1 VRERVVTDLSALP
14 MHAMGSASPPWWG
27 TLTFMLL
34 EGTGFA
40 LALAIYLYLWS
51 IAADWPLRAPLP
63 DLGPGTWVTAIL
75 LASLVPNYL
84 IAKWA
89 AGEEL
94 RKVQF
99 GIILMS
105 VLGAIPLMVR
115 IYEFSALNV
124 AWDSNAYGSIV
135 WLLLGLHT
143 THLITDLVDTFVLAA
158 IMFTRHGPTCRRF
171 GDVRDNALYWNFVVL
186 TWLPIYGCIYW
197 FPRL

>member
-1 VRERVVTDLSALP
+1 
-14 MHAMGSASPPWWG
+14 
-27 TLTFMLL
+27 
-34 EGTGFA
+34 
-40 LALAIYLYLWS
+40 
-51 IAADWPLRAPLP
+51 
-63 DLGPGTWVTAIL
+63 
-75 LASLVPNYL
+75 
-84 IAKWA
+84 
-89 AGEEL
+89 
-94 RKVQF
+94 
-99 GIILMS
+99 
-105 VLGAIPLMVR
+105 VLGAIPLVVR